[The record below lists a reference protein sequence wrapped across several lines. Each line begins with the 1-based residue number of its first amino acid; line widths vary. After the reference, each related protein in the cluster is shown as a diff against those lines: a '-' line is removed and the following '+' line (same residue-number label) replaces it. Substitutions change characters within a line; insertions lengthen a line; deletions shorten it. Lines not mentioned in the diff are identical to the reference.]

1 MNIFNYLDEVAKSI
15 GTAIGEELSERIPA
29 PIIAL
34 GFIIPIVAFLVW
46 IWSL

>member
-1 MNIFNYLDEVAKSI
+1 MNIFNYLDEVAKSL

-34 GFIIPIVAFLVW
+34 GFIIPIVAFFIFVFTL
-46 IWSL
+46 